1 MAKVTIDGVRYEL
14 LKRTFTARVD
24 AVEREYKNMKSYT
37 IPEEVTADGDTYRVT
52 LIGAK
57 AFNNCP
63 LLEEIIIPDSVTE
76 IESSESVGDT
86 YYYAFHNCTSLKS
99 ITLPNKLTKIGDSA
113 FKGCTGLTSI
123 TIPNSVTKLGGF
135 DGCTGLTSITIPN
148 SVTKLYGFN
157 GCTGLTSIT
166 IPSSVTYLGGFNR
179 CTGLTS
185 ITIPNSV
192 TTLYG
197 FDGCTGLTSVS
208 IPNSVK
214 TLGYYVFKDYTGL
227 TSITIP
233 SSATRLDWAFR
244 NCSNLTLV
252 IIENEEGAVKIGEY
266 AFKDTNAKITYVG
279 KPKDGAEKIVRIMVE
294 VPTLLAL
301 LEGKASEQELQTL
314 CLRVKDAGG
323 DATEMEKRL
332 KKYISK

>member
-63 LLEEIIIPDSVTE
+63 LLEEVIIPDSVTE
-76 IESSESVGDT
+76 IESYESVGDT
-86 YYYAFHNCTSLKS
+86 IYSAFRNCTSLNS
-99 ITLPNKLTKIGDSA
+99 ITLPNKLTKIGTGA
-113 FKGCTGLTSI
+113 FSNCTGLTSITIPNSVTYLGGFSGCTGLTSI
-123 TIPNSVTKLGGF
+123 TIPNSVTFLDGF
-135 DGCTGLTSITIPN
+135 NGCTGLTSITIPN
-148 SVTKLYGFN
+148 SVTGLSGFYK
-157 GCTGLTSIT
+157 CTGMKSID
-166 IPSSVTYLGGFNR
+166 IPSSVTYLN
-179 CTGLTS
+179 
-185 ITIPNSV
+185 
-192 TTLYG
+192 
-197 FDGCTGLTSVS
+197 
-208 IPNSVK
+208 
-214 TLGYYVFKDYTGL
+214 
-227 TSITIP
+227 
-233 SSATRLDWAFR
+233 AFR
-244 NCSNLTLV
+244 NCSNLTSV

-279 KPKDGAEKIVRIMVE
+279 KPKDGALRIMVE

-301 LEGKASEQELQTL
+301 LEGKASEQEVQTL

>member
-24 AVEREYKNMKSYT
+24 AVEREYKNKKSYT

-63 LLEEIIIPDSVTE
+63 LLEEVIIPDSVTE
-76 IESSESVGDT
+76 IESYESVGDT
-86 YYYAFHNCTSLKS
+86 IYSAFRNCTSLNS
-99 ITLPNKLTKIGDSA
+99 ITLPNKLTKIGTGA
-113 FKGCTGLTSI
+113 FSNCTGLTSITIPNSVTYLGGFSGCTGLTSI
-123 TIPNSVTKLGGF
+123 TIPNSVTCLDGF
-135 DGCTGLTSITIPN
+135 NGCTGLTSITIPN
-148 SVTKLYGFN
+148 SVTGLSGFYK
-157 GCTGLTSIT
+157 CTGMKSID
-166 IPSSVTYLGGFNR
+166 IPSSVTYLN
-179 CTGLTS
+179 
-185 ITIPNSV
+185 
-192 TTLYG
+192 
-197 FDGCTGLTSVS
+197 
-208 IPNSVK
+208 
-214 TLGYYVFKDYTGL
+214 
-227 TSITIP
+227 
-233 SSATRLDWAFR
+233 AFR
-244 NCSNLTLV
+244 NCSNLTSV

-279 KPKDGAEKIVRIMVE
+279 KPKDGALRIMVE

-301 LEGKASEQELQTL
+301 LEGKASEQEVQTL

>member
-37 IPEEVTADGDTYRVT
+37 IPEKVTADGDTYRVT

-63 LLEEIIIPDSVTE
+63 LLEEVIIPDSVTE
-76 IESSESVGDT
+76 IESQEQFGGIGNTVYS
-86 YYYAFHNCTSLKS
+86 AFRNCTSLKS
-99 ITLPNKLTKIGDSA
+99 ITLPNKLTRIGAGA
-113 FKGCTGLTSI
+113 FRNCTGLTSVSIPNSVKKLEYYAFDYCTGLKSITIPNSVTYLGGFNNCTGLTSITIPNSVTCLDGFNGCTGLTSI
-123 TIPNSVTKLGGF
+123 TIPNSVTKISS
-135 DGCTGLTSITIPN
+135 D
-148 SVTKLYGFN
+148 FN
-157 GCTGLTSIT
+157 DCTGLTSIT
-166 IPSSVTYLGGFNR
+166 IPSSVTEI
-179 CTGLTS
+179 S
-185 ITIPNSV
+185 
-192 TTLYG
+192 
-197 FDGCTGLTSVS
+197 
-208 IPNSVK
+208 
-214 TLGYYVFKDYTGL
+214 
-227 TSITIP
+227 
-233 SSATRLDWAFR
+233 WAFR
-244 NCSNLTLV
+244 NCSNLTSV
-252 IIENEEGAVKIGEY
+252 IIENEEGAVKISEY
-266 AFKDTNAKITYVG
+266 AFGNTNAKITYGG

-301 LEGKASEQELQTL
+301 LEGKASEQEVQTL

>member
-63 LLEEIIIPDSVTE
+63 LLEEVIIPDSVTE
-76 IESSESVGDT
+76 IESYESVGDT
-86 YYYAFHNCTSLKS
+86 IYSAFRNCTSLNS
-99 ITLPNKLTKIGDSA
+99 ITLPNKLTKIGTGA
-113 FKGCTGLTSI
+113 FSNCTGLTSITIPKSVTYLGGFSGCTGLTSI
-123 TIPNSVTKLGGF
+123 TIPNSVTCLDGF
-135 DGCTGLTSITIPN
+135 NGCTGLTSITIPN
-148 SVTKLYGFN
+148 SVTGLSGFYK
-157 GCTGLTSIT
+157 CTGMKSID
-166 IPSSVTYLGGFNR
+166 IPSSVTYLN
-179 CTGLTS
+179 
-185 ITIPNSV
+185 
-192 TTLYG
+192 
-197 FDGCTGLTSVS
+197 
-208 IPNSVK
+208 
-214 TLGYYVFKDYTGL
+214 
-227 TSITIP
+227 
-233 SSATRLDWAFR
+233 AFR
-244 NCSNLTLV
+244 NCSNLTSV

-279 KPKDGAEKIVRIMVE
+279 KPKDGALRIMVE

-301 LEGKASEQELQTL
+301 LEGKATEQEVQTL

-332 KKYISK
+332 KKYIK

>member
-63 LLEEIIIPDSVTE
+63 LLEEVIIPDSVTE
-76 IESSESVGDT
+76 IESYESVGDT
-86 YYYAFHNCTSLKS
+86 IYSAFRNCTSLNS
-99 ITLPNKLTKIGDSA
+99 ITLPNKLTKIGTGA
-113 FKGCTGLTSI
+113 FSNCTGLTSITIPNSVTYLGGFSGCTGLTSI
-123 TIPNSVTKLGGF
+123 TIPNSVTCLDGF
-135 DGCTGLTSITIPN
+135 NGCTGMTSITIPN
-148 SVTKLYGFN
+148 SVTGLSGFYK
-157 GCTGLTSIT
+157 CTGMKSID
-166 IPSSVTYLGGFNR
+166 IPSSVTYLN
-179 CTGLTS
+179 
-185 ITIPNSV
+185 
-192 TTLYG
+192 
-197 FDGCTGLTSVS
+197 
-208 IPNSVK
+208 
-214 TLGYYVFKDYTGL
+214 
-227 TSITIP
+227 
-233 SSATRLDWAFR
+233 AFR
-244 NCSNLTLV
+244 NCSNLTSV

-279 KPKDGAEKIVRIMVE
+279 KPKDGALRIMVE

-301 LEGKASEQELQTL
+301 LEGKASEQEVQTL

>member
-63 LLEEIIIPDSVTE
+63 LLEEVIIPDSVTE
-76 IESSESVGDT
+76 IESQESVGDT
-86 YYYAFHNCTSLKS
+86 YYSAFRNCTSLKS
-99 ITLPNKLTKIGDSA
+99 ITLPNKLTKIGYKA
-113 FKGCTGLTSI
+113 FNGCTGLTSI
-123 TIPNSVTKLGGF
+123 TIPNSVTRLFGF
-135 DGCTGLTSITIPN
+135 D
-148 SVTKLYGFN
+148 

-166 IPSSVTYLGGFNR
+166 IPSSVTKI
-179 CTGLTS
+179 S
-185 ITIPNSV
+185 WV
-192 TTLYG
+192 
-197 FDGCTGLTSVS
+197 
-208 IPNSVK
+208 
-214 TLGYYVFKDYTGL
+214 
-227 TSITIP
+227 
-233 SSATRLDWAFR
+233 FR
-244 NCSNLTLV
+244 NCSNLTSV
-252 IIENEEGAVKIGEY
+252 IIENEEGAVEISNY
-266 AFKDTNAKITYVG
+266 AFEDTNAKITYVG
-279 KPKDGAEKIVRIMVE
+279 KPKDGAKKIVRIMVE

-301 LEGKASEQELQTL
+301 LEGKASEQEVQTL

>member
-24 AVEREYKNMKSYT
+24 TVEREYKNMKSYT
-37 IPEEVTADGDTYRVT
+37 IPEKVTADGDTYLVT

-63 LLEEIIIPDSVTE
+63 LLEEVIIPDSVTE
-76 IESSESVGDT
+76 IENYESVGDT

-99 ITLPNKLTKIGDSA
+99 ITLPNKLTKIGYNA
-113 FKGCTGLTSI
+113 FRGCTGLTSI
-123 TIPNSVTKLGGF
+123 TIPNSVTKLTGGF
-135 DGCTGLTSITIPN
+135 NDCTGLTSITIPNSVTELYGCFNGCTGLTSITIPN
-148 SVTKLYGFN
+148 SVTLLGGFD

-166 IPSSVTYLGGFNR
+166 IPSSVTYLG
-179 CTGLTS
+179 
-185 ITIPNSV
+185 
-192 TTLYG
+192 
-197 FDGCTGLTSVS
+197 
-208 IPNSVK
+208 
-214 TLGYYVFKDYTGL
+214 
-227 TSITIP
+227 
-233 SSATRLDWAFR
+233 WAFR
-244 NCSNLTLV
+244 YCSNLTSV
-252 IIENEEGAVKIGEY
+252 IIENKEGAVKIDGY

-279 KPKDGAEKIVRIMVE
+279 KPKDGAKKIVRIMVE

-301 LEGKASEQELQTL
+301 LEGKASEQEVQTL

>member
-63 LLEEIIIPDSVTE
+63 LLEEVIIPDSVTE
-76 IESSESVGDT
+76 IESYESVGDT
-86 YYYAFHNCTSLKS
+86 IYSAFRNCTSLNS
-99 ITLPNKLTKIGDSA
+99 ITLPNKLTKIGTGA
-113 FKGCTGLTSI
+113 FSNCTGLTSITIPNSVTYLGGFSGCIGLTSITIPNSVTCLDGFNGCTGLTSI
-123 TIPNSVTKLGGF
+123 TIPNSVTGLSGF
-135 DGCTGLTSITIPN
+135 YKCTGMKSID
-148 SVTKLYGFN
+148 
-157 GCTGLTSIT
+157 
-166 IPSSVTYLGGFNR
+166 IPSSVTYLN
-179 CTGLTS
+179 
-185 ITIPNSV
+185 
-192 TTLYG
+192 
-197 FDGCTGLTSVS
+197 
-208 IPNSVK
+208 
-214 TLGYYVFKDYTGL
+214 
-227 TSITIP
+227 
-233 SSATRLDWAFR
+233 AFR
-244 NCSNLTLV
+244 NCSNLTSV
-252 IIENEEGAVKIGEY
+252 IIENEEGAVKIVEY

-279 KPKDGAEKIVRIMVE
+279 KPKDGALRIMVE

-301 LEGKASEQELQTL
+301 LEGKASEQEVQTL

>member
-37 IPEEVTADGDTYRVT
+37 IPEKVTADGDTYRVT

-63 LLEEIIIPDSVTE
+63 LLEEVIIPDSVTE
-76 IESSESVGDT
+76 IESAESVGDT
-86 YYYAFHNCTSLKS
+86 FYYAFHNCTSLKS
-99 ITLPNKLTKIGDSA
+99 ITLPNKLTKIGTCA
-113 FKGCTGLTSI
+113 FRNCTGLTSITIPNSVKQIENAFSGCTGLTSI
-123 TIPNSVTKLGGF
+123 TIPNSVTYLNGF
-135 DGCTGLTSITIPN
+135 D
-148 SVTKLYGFN
+148 
-157 GCTGLTSIT
+157 
-166 IPSSVTYLGGFNR
+166 
-179 CTGLTS
+179 
-185 ITIPNSV
+185 
-192 TTLYG
+192 
-197 FDGCTGLTSVS
+197 DCTGLTSVS

-214 TLGYYVFKDYTGL
+214 TLGSYAFNNCTGL

-233 SSATRLDWAFR
+233 NSVTRLSNFNGCTGLTSVVIPSSVTEISWAFR
-244 NCSNLTLV
+244 RCSNLTSV
-252 IIENEEGAVKIGEY
+252 IIENEEGAVKIDAY

-301 LEGKASEQELQTL
+301 LEGKASEQEVQTL

-332 KKYISK
+332 KKHISK

>member
-63 LLEEIIIPDSVTE
+63 LLEEVIIPDSVTE
-76 IESSESVGDT
+76 IESYESVGDT
-86 YYYAFHNCTSLKS
+86 IYSAFRNCTSLNS
-99 ITLPNKLTKIGDSA
+99 ITLPNKLTKIGTGA
-113 FKGCTGLTSI
+113 FSNCTGLTSITIPNSVTYLGGFSGCTGLTSI
-123 TIPNSVTKLGGF
+123 TIPNSVTFLDGF
-135 DGCTGLTSITIPN
+135 NGCTGLTSITIPN
-148 SVTKLYGFN
+148 SVTGLSGFYK
-157 GCTGLTSIT
+157 CTGMKSID
-166 IPSSVTYLGGFNR
+166 IPSSVTYLN
-179 CTGLTS
+179 
-185 ITIPNSV
+185 
-192 TTLYG
+192 
-197 FDGCTGLTSVS
+197 
-208 IPNSVK
+208 
-214 TLGYYVFKDYTGL
+214 
-227 TSITIP
+227 
-233 SSATRLDWAFR
+233 AFR
-244 NCSNLTLV
+244 NCSNLTSV

-279 KPKDGAEKIVRIMVE
+279 KPKDGALRIMVE

-301 LEGKASEQELQTL
+301 LEGKASEQEVQTL
-314 CLRVKDAGG
+314 CLRVTDAGG

>member
-57 AFNNCP
+57 AFNNCS
-63 LLEEIIIPDSVTE
+63 LLEEVIIPDSVTE
-76 IESSESVGDT
+76 IESYEPVGDT
-86 YYYAFHNCTSLKS
+86 IYSAFRNCTSLKS
-99 ITLPNKLTKIGDSA
+99 ITLPNKLTKIGIGA
-113 FKGCTGLTSI
+113 FYGCTGLTSI
-123 TIPNSVTKLGGF
+123 TIPNSVTYLGGF
-135 DGCTGLTSITIPN
+135 SGCTGLTSITIPN
-148 SVTKLYGFN
+148 SVTCLDGFN

-166 IPSSVTYLGGFNR
+166 IPNSVTGLSGFYKCTGMKSIDIPSSVTYLN
-179 CTGLTS
+179 
-185 ITIPNSV
+185 
-192 TTLYG
+192 
-197 FDGCTGLTSVS
+197 
-208 IPNSVK
+208 
-214 TLGYYVFKDYTGL
+214 
-227 TSITIP
+227 
-233 SSATRLDWAFR
+233 AFR
-244 NCSNLTLV
+244 NCSNLTSV

-279 KPKDGAEKIVRIMVE
+279 KPKDGALRIMVE

-301 LEGKASEQELQTL
+301 LEGKASEQEVQTL

>member
-57 AFNNCP
+57 AFNNCS
-63 LLEEIIIPDSVTE
+63 LLEEVIIPDSVTE
-76 IESSESVGDT
+76 IESYEPVGDT
-86 YYYAFHNCTSLKS
+86 IYSAFRNCTSLKS
-99 ITLPNKLTKIGDSA
+99 ITLPNKLTKIGIGA
-113 FKGCTGLTSI
+113 FYGCTGLTSI
-123 TIPNSVTKLGGF
+123 TIPNSVTGLSGF
-135 DGCTGLTSITIPN
+135 YKCTGMKSID
-148 SVTKLYGFN
+148 
-157 GCTGLTSIT
+157 
-166 IPSSVTYLGGFNR
+166 IPSSVTYLN
-179 CTGLTS
+179 
-185 ITIPNSV
+185 
-192 TTLYG
+192 
-197 FDGCTGLTSVS
+197 
-208 IPNSVK
+208 
-214 TLGYYVFKDYTGL
+214 
-227 TSITIP
+227 
-233 SSATRLDWAFR
+233 AFR
-244 NCSNLTLV
+244 NCSNLTSV

-279 KPKDGAEKIVRIMVE
+279 KPKDGALRIMVE

-301 LEGKASEQELQTL
+301 LEGKASEQEVQTL

>member
-63 LLEEIIIPDSVTE
+63 LLEEVIIPDSVTE
-76 IESSESVGDT
+76 IESYESVGDT

-99 ITLPNKLTKIGDSA
+99 ITLPNKLTKIGYSA
-113 FKGCTGLTSI
+113 FNGCTGLTSI
-123 TIPNSVTKLGGF
+123 TIPNSVTRLDGFNRCTGLTSISIPNSVAYLGGFNGCTGLTSITIPNSVTELGGF
-135 DGCTGLTSITIPN
+135 DGCTGLTSITIP
-148 SVTKLYGFN
+148 
-157 GCTGLTSIT
+157 
-166 IPSSVTYLGGFNR
+166 SSVTRLF
-179 CTGLTS
+179 
-185 ITIPNSV
+185 
-192 TTLYG
+192 G
-197 FDGCTGLTSVS
+197 FDKC
-208 IPNSVK
+208 
-214 TLGYYVFKDYTGL
+214 TGL

-244 NCSNLTLV
+244 NCSNLTSV
-252 IIENEEGAVKIGEY
+252 IIENEEGAVKISEY

-301 LEGKASEQELQTL
+301 LEGKASEQEVQTL

>member
-37 IPEEVTADGDTYRVT
+37 IPEKVTADGDTYRVT

-63 LLEEIIIPDSVTE
+63 LLEEVIIPDSVTE
-76 IESSESVGDT
+76 IESQEQFGGIGNTIYS
-86 YYYAFHNCTSLKS
+86 AFRNCTSLKS
-99 ITLPNKLTKIGDSA
+99 ITLPNKLTRIGGGA
-113 FKGCTGLTSI
+113 FR
-123 TIPNSVTKLGGF
+123 N
-135 DGCTGLTSITIPN
+135 
-148 SVTKLYGFN
+148 
-157 GCTGLTSIT
+157 
-166 IPSSVTYLGGFNR
+166 
-179 CTGLTS
+179 
-185 ITIPNSV
+185 
-192 TTLYG
+192 
-197 FDGCTGLTSVS
+197 CTGLTSVS

-214 TLGYYVFKDYTGL
+214 TLGSYAFNNCTGL

-233 SSATRLDWAFR
+233 NSVTYLDGFHR
-244 NCSNLTLV
+244 CTGLTSV
-252 IIENEEGAVKIGEY
+252 IIENEEGAVKISEY

-301 LEGKASEQELQTL
+301 LEGKASEQEVQTL

>member
-24 AVEREYKNMKSYT
+24 AVEREHKNMKSYT

-57 AFNNCP
+57 AFNHCP
-63 LLEEIIIPDSVTE
+63 LLEEVIIPDSVTE
-76 IESSESVGDT
+76 IESQESVGDT
-86 YYYAFHNCTSLKS
+86 YYSAFHNCTSLKS
-99 ITLPNKLTKIGDSA
+99 ITLPNKLTKIGTSA
-113 FKGCTGLTSI
+113 FRNCTGLTSITIPNSVKKINNAFSGCTGLTSI
-123 TIPNSVTKLGGF
+123 TIPNSVTE
-135 DGCTGLTSITIPN
+135 
-148 SVTKLYGFN
+148 LYGFN
-157 GCTGLTSIT
+157 
-166 IPSSVTYLGGFNR
+166 
-179 CTGLTS
+179 
-185 ITIPNSV
+185 
-192 TTLYG
+192 
-197 FDGCTGLTSVS
+197 GCTGLTSVS

-214 TLGYYVFKDYTGL
+214 TLGSDAFNNCTGL

-233 SSATRLDWAFR
+233 NSVTRLSSFYGCTGLTSVVIPSSVTEISWAFR
-244 NCSNLTLV
+244 NCSNLTSV
-252 IIENEEGAVKIGEY
+252 IIENEEGAVEISNY
-266 AFKDTNAKITYVG
+266 AFAATNAKITYVG

-301 LEGKASEQELQTL
+301 LEGKASEQEVQTL

-332 KKYISK
+332 KKHISK

>member
-24 AVEREYKNMKSYT
+24 AVEREHKNMKSYT

-63 LLEEIIIPDSVTE
+63 LLEEVIIPDSVTE
-76 IESSESVGDT
+76 IEGLELVGDT
-86 YYYAFHNCTSLKS
+86 SYSAFRNCTSLNS
-99 ITLPNKLTKIGDSA
+99 ITLPNKLTKIGTGA
-113 FKGCTGLTSI
+113 FNNCTGLTSI
-123 TIPNSVTKLGGF
+123 TIPNSVTE
-135 DGCTGLTSITIPN
+135 
-148 SVTKLYGFN
+148 
-157 GCTGLTSIT
+157 
-166 IPSSVTYLGGFNR
+166 LGGFNR

-185 ITIPNSV
+185 
-192 TTLYG
+192 
-197 FDGCTGLTSVS
+197 
-208 IPNSVK
+208 
-214 TLGYYVFKDYTGL
+214 
-227 TSITIP
+227 
-233 SSATRLDWAFR
+233 
-244 NCSNLTLV
+244 V
-252 IIENEEGAVKIGEY
+252 IIENEESAVKIDAN
-266 AFKDTNAKITYVG
+266 AFKNTNAKITYVG

-301 LEGKASEQELQTL
+301 LEGKASEQEVQTL

>member
-37 IPEEVTADGDTYRVT
+37 IPEKVTADGDTYRVT

-63 LLEEIIIPDSVTE
+63 LLEEVIIPDSVTE
-76 IESSESVGDT
+76 IESYESVGDT
-86 YYYAFHNCTSLKS
+86 YYYAFYNCTSLKS
-99 ITLPNKLTKIGDSA
+99 ITLPNKLTRIGGGA
-113 FKGCTGLTSI
+113 FRNCTGLTSVSIPNSVKKLEYYAFDYCTGLKSITIPNSVTYLDGFNNCTGLTSI
-123 TIPNSVTKLGGF
+123 TIPNSVTKISS
-135 DGCTGLTSITIPN
+135 D
-148 SVTKLYGFN
+148 FN
-157 GCTGLTSIT
+157 DCTGLTSIT
-166 IPSSVTYLGGFNR
+166 IPSSVTEI
-179 CTGLTS
+179 S
-185 ITIPNSV
+185 
-192 TTLYG
+192 
-197 FDGCTGLTSVS
+197 
-208 IPNSVK
+208 
-214 TLGYYVFKDYTGL
+214 
-227 TSITIP
+227 
-233 SSATRLDWAFR
+233 WAFR
-244 NCSNLTLV
+244 YCSNLTSV
-252 IIENEEGAVKIGEY
+252 IIENEEGAVKIDEY

-301 LEGKASEQELQTL
+301 LEGKASEQEVQTL

>member
-1 MAKVTIDGVRYEL
+1 MAKITIDGVRYEL

-57 AFNNCP
+57 AFNHCP
-63 LLEEIIIPDSVTE
+63 LLEEVIIPDSVTE
-76 IESSESVGDT
+76 IESLELVGDT
-86 YYYAFHNCTSLKS
+86 SYSAFRNCTSLNS
-99 ITLPNKLTKIGDSA
+99 ITLPNKLTKIGTGA
-113 FKGCTGLTSI
+113 FNNCTGLTSI
-123 TIPNSVTKLGGF
+123 TIPNSVTYLGG
-135 DGCTGLTSITIPN
+135 L
-148 SVTKLYGFN
+148 
-157 GCTGLTSIT
+157 
-166 IPSSVTYLGGFNR
+166 YLGGFNR

-192 TTLYG
+192 TELGG
-197 FDGCTGLTSVS
+197 FNGCTGLTSVS
-208 IPNSVK
+208 IPNSIK
-214 TLGYYVFKDYTGL
+214 TLGSFAFNDCTGL

-233 SSATRLDWAFR
+233 NSVTYLDGFNR
-244 NCSNLTLV
+244 CTGLTSV

-279 KPKDGAEKIVRIMVE
+279 KPKDGALRIMVE

-301 LEGKASEQELQTL
+301 LEGKASEQEVQTL

-332 KKYISK
+332 KKYIK

>member
-63 LLEEIIIPDSVTE
+63 LLEEVIIPDSVTE
-76 IESSESVGDT
+76 IESYESVGDT

-99 ITLPNKLTKIGDSA
+99 ITLPNKLTKIGYSA
-113 FKGCTGLTSI
+113 FNGCTGLTSI
-123 TIPNSVTKLGGF
+123 TIPNSVTRLYGFNRCTGLTSISIPNSVAYLGGFNGCTGLTSITIPNSVTELGGF
-135 DGCTGLTSITIPN
+135 DGCTGLTSITIP
-148 SVTKLYGFN
+148 
-157 GCTGLTSIT
+157 
-166 IPSSVTYLGGFNR
+166 SSVTRLF
-179 CTGLTS
+179 
-185 ITIPNSV
+185 
-192 TTLYG
+192 G
-197 FDGCTGLTSVS
+197 FDKC
-208 IPNSVK
+208 
-214 TLGYYVFKDYTGL
+214 TGL

-244 NCSNLTLV
+244 NCSNLTSV
-252 IIENEEGAVKIGEY
+252 IIENEEGAVKISEY

-301 LEGKASEQELQTL
+301 LEGKASEQEVQTL

>member
-24 AVEREYKNMKSYT
+24 AVEREHKNMKSYT
-37 IPEEVTADGDTYRVT
+37 IPEEVTADGDTYHVT

-57 AFNNCP
+57 AFNHCP
-63 LLEEIIIPDSVTE
+63 LLEEVIIPDSVTE
-76 IESSESVGDT
+76 IESLELVGDT
-86 YYYAFHNCTSLKS
+86 SYSAFRNCTSLNS
-99 ITLPNKLTKIGDSA
+99 ITLPNKLTKIGTGA
-113 FKGCTGLTSI
+113 FNNCTGLTSI
-123 TIPNSVTKLGGF
+123 TIPNSVTYLGG
-135 DGCTGLTSITIPN
+135 I
-148 SVTKLYGFN
+148 
-157 GCTGLTSIT
+157 
-166 IPSSVTYLGGFNR
+166 YLGGFNR

-192 TTLYG
+192 TELGG
-197 FDGCTGLTSVS
+197 FNGCTGLTSVS
-208 IPNSVK
+208 IPNSIK
-214 TLGYYVFKDYTGL
+214 TLGSFAFNDCTGL

-233 SSATRLDWAFR
+233 NSVTYLDGFNR
-244 NCSNLTLV
+244 CTGLTSV

-266 AFKDTNAKITYVG
+266 AFKGTNAKITYVG
-279 KPKDGAEKIVRIMVE
+279 KPKDGALRIMVE

-301 LEGKASEQELQTL
+301 LEGKASEQEVQTL

>member
-63 LLEEIIIPDSVTE
+63 LLEEVIIPDSVTE
-76 IESSESVGDT
+76 IESQESVGDT
-86 YYYAFHNCTSLKS
+86 YYSAFRNCTSLKS
-99 ITLPNKLTKIGDSA
+99 ITLPNKLTKIGTGA
-113 FKGCTGLTSI
+113 FSNCTGLTSITIPNSVTYLGGFSGCTGLTSI
-123 TIPNSVTKLGGF
+123 TIPNSVTCLDGF
-135 DGCTGLTSITIPN
+135 NGCTGMTSITIPN
-148 SVTKLYGFN
+148 SVTGLSGFYK
-157 GCTGLTSIT
+157 CTGMKSID
-166 IPSSVTYLGGFNR
+166 IPSSVTYLN
-179 CTGLTS
+179 
-185 ITIPNSV
+185 
-192 TTLYG
+192 
-197 FDGCTGLTSVS
+197 
-208 IPNSVK
+208 
-214 TLGYYVFKDYTGL
+214 
-227 TSITIP
+227 
-233 SSATRLDWAFR
+233 AFR
-244 NCSNLTLV
+244 NCSNLTSV

-279 KPKDGAEKIVRIMVE
+279 KPKDGALRIMVE

-301 LEGKASEQELQTL
+301 LEGKASEQEVQTL